1 MSGSITASR
10 YTNALR
16 YNPFR
21 LSTGRYPGM
30 PPASAVPSLPVTE
43 TPIGAY
49 PQAPVVDAAAP
60 PPAAPAAE
68 TPVYSGA
75 APVDWRPDNGE
86 GGGVG
91 SGGAGDPFGSNFGGV
106 GDNSLGGMPGPSPD
120 QSIGGL
126 LGALATGLGFAVS
139 PVGAMTGVLA
149 GLVNDVE
156 RGKDIG
162 TSRSLTDVMA
172 QMLNLT
178 PPTQMISDAFSSK
191 PDALAPDMG
200 IDYGAMPG
208 PDKGPE
214 DGSKF
219 GGMLGGW
226 GGYSG
231 HEADTTGAEKGAEQP
246 GFGGAVAEG
255 SPGDG
260 AQAEATSGDNDGGS
274 KFQSGGFT
282 GYGDDAELQADE
294 PAGTV
299 HEGEVVLNAKAAHH
313 YGPNILLALNA
324 RKVPANALRRL
335 VDRY

>member
-30 PPASAVPSLPVTE
+30 PPTSAVPSLPVTE

-91 SGGAGDPFGSNFGGV
+91 SGGAGDPFSGNYGGL

-126 LGALATGLGFAVS
+126 LGALHHATYDRLMDRWVAAQDALDGD
-139 PVGAMTGVLA
+139 MM
-149 GLVNDVE
+149 
-156 RGKDIG
+156 
-162 TSRSLTDVMA
+162 RSLER
-172 QMLNLT
+172 L
-178 PPTQMISDAFSSK
+178 K
-191 PDALAPDMG
+191 
-200 IDYGAMPG
+200 
-208 PDKGPE
+208 
-214 DGSKF
+214 
-219 GGMLGGW
+219 
-226 GGYSG
+226 
-231 HEADTTGAEKGAEQP
+231 
-246 GFGGAVAEG
+246 
-255 SPGDG
+255 
-260 AQAEATSGDNDGGS
+260 
-274 KFQSGGFT
+274 
-282 GYGDDAELQADE
+282 
-294 PAGTV
+294 
-299 HEGEVVLNAKAAHH
+299 VL
-313 YGPNILLALNA
+313 
-324 RKVPANALRRL
+324 
-335 VDRY
+335 DR